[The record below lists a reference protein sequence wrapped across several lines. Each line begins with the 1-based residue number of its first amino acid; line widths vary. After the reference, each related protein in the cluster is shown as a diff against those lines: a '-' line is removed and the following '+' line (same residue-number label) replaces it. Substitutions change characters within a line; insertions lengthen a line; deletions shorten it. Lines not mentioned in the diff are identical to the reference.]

1 MSKLI
6 LTSKMINTV
15 LDTYYHYDKY
25 AFYTFS
31 EDYYLYDDDFDFVTG
46 NHQIIF
52 RHDDT
57 QTNIYVYTEK
67 PVYENTEDWFR
78 NVFIVYYEKYY
89 FNNTFNI
96 HGDLDYSK
104 KHFMTKK
111 LTFEDFKTIL
121 YEHEIYNDALADECD
136 LK

>member
-6 LTSKMINTV
+6 LTSKMIKTV
-15 LDTYYHYDKY
+15 LDAYYYYDKY

-31 EDYYLYDDDFDFVTG
+31 EEYYLVDDGFDNG
-46 NHQIIF
+46 NDQLIF

-57 QTNIYVYTEK
+57 QTNIYIYTEK
-67 PVYENTEDWFR
+67 PVYENTEVWFR
-78 NVFIVYYEKYY
+78 NAFMVFYDTYY
-89 FNNTFNI
+89 FNNTYNI
-96 HGDLDYSK
+96 YGDMDYSMK
-104 KHFMTKK
+104 YFMTKK

-121 YEHEIYNDALADECD
+121 YEHEIYNEAFADEVD